1 MTDRSMDSARLRVR
15 VKRALTI
22 QRDAAELYQFWLE
35 TLAPQ
40 EPSADQP
47 AQVSAAEVT
56 KTIPGQLIAWT
67 IPDPE
72 NGPHTGAVRFEPAVG
87 NLGTEVSVQL
97 EYFSPGGKLAEAR
110 VKFSSREAADRVV
123 EALCSLKTVMETEE
137 IVPVSAPP
145 EKLPALRADPLVTGI
160 KLRLNRMEAPISNMM
175 EDMLPQ
181 WMGGPSTTVEP

>member
-1 MTDRSMDSARLRVR
+1 MDSARLRVR

-22 QRDAAELYQFWLE
+22 QRDAEELYQFWLD
-35 TLAPQ
+35 TISPH
-40 EPSADQP
+40 EPSADQA
-47 AQVSAAEVT
+47 AQVSEAVVE
-56 KTIPGQLIAWT
+56 KTIPGQLISWT

-72 NGPHTGAVRFEPAVG
+72 NGPHTGTVRFEPAVG

-97 EYFSPGGKLAEAR
+97 EYFSPGGKLADAR

-137 IVPVSAPP
+137 IAPVAASP
-145 EKLPALRADPLVTGI
+145 EKVPQLKSDPLVTGI
-160 KLRLNRMEAPISNMM
+160 KLRLNRIEAPIANMM

-181 WMGGPSTTVEP
+181 WMGGSSTAVKP